1 MCDVDGTIDKNSK
14 SDAAVINEIEEYQ
27 MYAYLELK
35 RKIYCLRD
43 FDYDLLTLG
52 IDLECWDSLQVRLRP
67 IKNNAR
73 KSNIFG
79 TISPVSLDICC
90 QFLLLLLFFLKNYLV
105 LQMATVNKVTFSE
118 SGSEKL

>member
-79 TISPVSLDICC
+79 TISPVSSRY
-90 QFLLLLLFFLKNYLV
+90 LLPVSFTASFFS
-105 LQMATVNKVTFSE
+105 Q
-118 SGSEKL
+118 KLSCPSDGNRK